1 MTPVVSAEEQMR
13 VILARAMAALGQ
25 TDFNGNQLYDRVLA
39 DHPAL
44 KDYTKSHW
52 LHADIL
58 WERVAQMLLHHY
70 ADRIESASNG
80 HAADIPAIVAELRRV
95 VGRMF
100 DYGEEA
106 QRLDAVLAN
115 LGKVMSHRVNDPF

>member
-1 MTPVVSAEEQMR
+1 MTPVVNAEQQMR
-13 VILARAMAALGQ
+13 VILAHAMATLGE
-25 TDFNGNQLYDRVLA
+25 TDFNGNQVYDRLLA

-44 KDYTKSHW
+44 KTYAKVHW

-58 WERVAQMLLHHY
+58 WERIAQTLLHHY

-80 HAADIPAIVAELRRV
+80 HAAHIPAIVAELRRV

-100 DYGEEA
+100 DYSEEA
-106 QRLDAVLAN
+106 ERLDAILAN